1 MEVETLQKGH
11 GQCMVKRGSIRA
23 SLRQARLLSL
33 FASQILLKG
42 YQTTEVSE
50 WLEAIDLVMLT

>member
-23 SLRQARLLSL
+23 SLRQARL
-33 FASQILLKG
+33 KG
-42 YQTTEVSE
+42 HQATEVSE